1 METASLSKIANPF
14 ECLKCDYRCKKGSD
28 YKKHLATKKHINKEE
43 IAAPAPASL
52 ATAPAA
58 SATLALAPAASL
70 ALAPAA
76 SLAKE
81 LKCLRCDKQYQ
92 TSSGLWKHTKIC
104 DYVPPKKNKL
114 YKKEDI
120 VTVLLKENTD
130 FKNIIMDLVKSNTD
144 LQKQML
150 EVCKKI

>member
-1 METASLSKIANPF
+1 METASLAKIANPF

-43 IAAPAPASL
+43 IAAPPALASL
-52 ATAPAA
+52 APAPAA
-58 SATLALAPAASL
+58 SATLALAAP
-70 ALAPAA
+70 APAA